1 VRYTRRVRWVLEC
14 DTLGKRFGVRWVF
27 RGLSLRA
34 ETGNVVVVQGG
45 NGSGKSTLLR
55 IVAGLTAPTEGRV
68 ILRYGAQAVATR
80 MDYLGWCATDGALY
94 RELTAYE
101 HLAWW
106 ATVRGGT
113 PSREALLEWLA
124 RFELAER
131 AHERVRA
138 FSTGMRQRLRLALA
152 TWGQPPLL
160 LLDEPDAGMDSS
172 GLALLERVLYEQR
185 TFGLALF
192 ATNRAEHAR
201 WGDLVLEMG
210 A

>member
-1 VRYTRRVRWVLEC
+1 MSWVLEC
-14 DTLGKRFGVRWVF
+14 ESLGKRFGARWVF
-27 RGLSLRA
+27 RGLSVQVAQGTVLTLR
-34 ETGNVVVVQGG
+34 GG

-55 IVAGLTAPTEGRV
+55 LIAELTAPTEGQVRLRFHNRV
-68 ILRYGAQAVATR
+68 VTPRI
-80 MDYLGWCATDGALY
+80 DWLGWCATDGALY

-106 ATVRGGT
+106 VEVRGGVPT
-113 PSREALLEWLA
+113 KETLMAWLE
-124 RFELAER
+124 RFELADR
-131 AHERVRA
+131 APDLVRT

-152 TWGQPPLL
+152 TWGSPPLL
-160 LLDEPDAGMDSS
+160 LLDEPDAGLDSH
-172 GLALLERVLYEQR
+172 GLALLERILYEQR

-192 ATNRAEHAR
+192 ATNRPEHTR